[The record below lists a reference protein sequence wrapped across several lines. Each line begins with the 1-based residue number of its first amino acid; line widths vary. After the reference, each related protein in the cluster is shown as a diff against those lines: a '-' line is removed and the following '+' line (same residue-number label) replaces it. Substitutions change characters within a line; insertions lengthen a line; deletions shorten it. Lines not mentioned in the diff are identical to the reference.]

1 MELLERTQKQRTQ
14 TKQKDLDPYRN
25 EKLIFNVND

>member
-1 MELLERTQKQRTQ
+1 MELPERTQKQRAQ
-14 TKQKDLDPYRN
+14 TKQKDLNPYWN